1 MANKVTIDTSALSFS
16 WAINTNYRIAVDEGF
31 VAQPSGER
39 RGNAANASLSTFS
52 TPATV
57 PVVQTLDPAN
67 GTVLSPVNTAVVREI
82 TFTFDRPEILVGTG
96 NFYLYKTAGAVLVQT
111 YDVTSAVV
119 IQNNNEAV
127 IDITDLLEAGEDYY
141 VLADAGTIK
150 DYDDFEF
157 AGITSNTEVT
167 FTAPSA
173 PALQSTVPADNST
186 AITENET
193 FSFTMDRLG
202 LTIETGN
209 IYLYNTAGPTL
220 VHTFDVTTDLTY
232 NGADT
237 FTFDI
242 TDLLL
247 PTTGY
252 YFTSDQGII
261 TDNDELLSSA
271 WNVSE
276 WNFSTSTNFSV
287 NLSNTFSSTE
297 YAEDTLSQILN
308 APDII
313 SSSEVATFTLAIQA
327 STPADVEEMSSTGSG
342 GTSTWNNTTK
352 TLTIAGTKSQINSH
366 LDALYLRPYQDLDTT
381 ISLVY
386 TATRDSDSVQS
397 TKTQSVTC
405 TTTNAEVV
413 NMIGYD
419 RYYYRNSESP
429 LFSYNTDTPYIDD
442 EGVESTVSYTV
453 TFNSADGQFGIPA
466 DTVAYQ
472 DTLTITGNKAYINQQ
487 IYKVWFK
494 ADDIAYDTT
503 FTYTQ
508 TRSGIQQVN
517 TTVDLLYG
525 GIGFVVR
532 TYDTAGTHSL
542 TLDST
547 ETSNNVFDILLV
559 GGGAGG
565 GTGGGGGGTVRTWT
579 GLIATNGNYTI
590 TVGDGGEGF
599 SATANGASPASA
611 GACIFGDPDGEGP
624 YGPCVISSVTVP
636 KYEVLN
642 GGGSNGGQSKIVYDD
657 LGSSGIEK
665 ESEGGRAGNFGF
677 DINSYTI
684 GGTTYWRYSLTFD
697 GGRYITPGGGTTL
710 YEGGTLDLDWTTGED
725 DDFATEAAAS
735 EHIFDTYLN
744 ASTPMNSLASGG
756 GAGAGGAGFDGN
768 DATASNRGKGGA
780 GTIPNVT
787 VDIVYYSGGGGGING
802 YGQNGGGN
810 GYNADGAGSAATA
823 GTDATGGG
831 GGAGFYDKNGTF
843 YPGAK
848 GGSGRVVI
856 ISRPS
861 N

>member
-16 WAINTNYRIAVDEGF
+16 WTINTNYRIAIDEGF
-31 VAQPSGER
+31 VAQPSGEQ
-39 RGNAANASLSTFS
+39 RGNEGNDSLATFS

-57 PVVQTLDPAN
+57 PIVQTLDPAN
-67 GTVLSPVNTAVVREI
+67 GTTLTPVNTAVVREV
-82 TFTFDRPEILVGTG
+82 TFTFDRPKILVATG
-96 NFYLYKTAGAVLVQT
+96 NFYLYKTSGAVLVQT
-111 YDVTSAVV
+111 YDVTTDVV
-119 IQNNNEAV
+119 IQNDNELV
-127 IDITDLLEAGEDYY
+127 IDITDLLEADEDYY
-141 VLADAGTIK
+141 ILADAGSVK
-150 DYDDFEF
+150 DYDDFEW

-173 PALQSTVPADNST
+173 PNILSTVPADDST

-193 FSFTMDRLG
+193 FSFTMDRSG

-209 IYLYNTAGPTL
+209 IYLYDIVGPTL
-220 VHTFDVTTDLTY
+220 VHTFDVTTDITY
-232 NGADT
+232 DGADT
-237 FTFDI
+237 FTLDI

-247 PTTGY
+247 PTTSY
-252 YFTSDQGII
+252 YIICDAGII
-261 TDNDELLSSA
+261 TDNDELDSAA
-271 WNVSE
+271 WNVSQ
-276 WNFSTSTNFSV
+276 WNFGTSTNFSV

-313 SSSEVATFTLAIQA
+313 SSSETATFSLAIQA
-327 STPADVEEMSSTGSG
+327 STPTDVEEMESTGSG

-366 LDALYLRPYQDLDTT
+366 LDALYMRPYQDLETT

-386 TATRDSDSVQS
+386 TATRDSDGVQS

-405 TTTNAEVV
+405 TTTNAEIVD
-413 NMIGYD
+413 MIGYD

-466 DTVAYQ
+466 DSVAYQ
-472 DTLTITGNKAYINQQ
+472 DTLTITGNKAYINEQ

-494 ADDIAYDTT
+494 ADDIDYDTT

-508 TRSGIQQVN
+508 ERSGIEQVN

-547 ETSNNVFDILLV
+547 ETTNNVFDVLLV
-559 GGGAGG
+559 A
-565 GTGGGGGGTVRTWT
+565 GGGGGGVAGGAGGTVVTWT
-579 GLIATNGNYTI
+579 GLTTGAGDYTI
-590 TVGDGGEGF
+590 TVGDGGEGI
-599 SATANGASPASA
+599 SATSGWNGCS
-611 GACIFGDPDGEGP
+611 FGDPDGEGP
-624 YGPCVISSVTVP
+624 YGPCVINTVTYPRYDVTFGGGTNGERSSIYGTTGSGGLDNKDTNYGGQAGIYGFETVP
-636 KYEVLN
+636 YYV
-642 GGGSNGGQSKIVYDD
+642 GSTLY
-657 LGSSGIEK
+657 
-665 ESEGGRAGNFGF
+665 
-677 DINSYTI
+677 Y
-684 GGTTYWRYSLTFD
+684 RYSLTFD
-697 GGRYITPGGGTTL
+697 GGHYVGTAGTIVYSGGD
-710 YEGGTLDLDWTTGED
+710 LDLDWTTGED
-725 DDFATEAAAS
+725 DGFATQSAAS
-735 EHIFDTYLN
+735 EHVFDTYLN

-756 GAGAGGAGFDGN
+756 GAGAAGAGYDGN
-768 DATASNRGKGGA
+768 DSTASNRGKGGPGA
-780 GTIPNVT
+780 TPSVT
-787 VDIVYYSGGGGGING
+787 VDTVYYGGGGGGING

-831 GGAGFYDKNGTF
+831 GGAGFYDKDGNF